1 MKGYAYSRPHF
12 CYRTIMKWSLCDF
25 YLVLC
30 NDKIRLKE
38 NNGKCFAECGFSW
51 CSPLTLKHCWP
62 ALQDTLPVSGDE
74 VVSSFMPS
82 CLPSFL
88 SVPPS
93 LFSPSLPSFLSLS
106 RSLSPFFPPSLLFFF
121 RRQSVL
127 QPSGLHSVL
136 CVICLS
142 FFKHYR

>member
-38 NNGKCFAECGFSW
+38 NNGKCFTECGFSW
-51 CSPLTLKHCWP
+51 CSPLTLKHCQA
-62 ALQDTLPVSGDE
+62 ALQDTLPV
-74 VVSSFMPS
+74 VVMRWSLPL

-88 SVPPS
+88 PVCPS
-93 LFSPSLPSFLSLS
+93 LSLSLFSLPSFLSLS
-106 RSLSPFFPPSLLFFF
+106 LTLSLSLLPSLPPFLF
-121 RRQSVL
+121 
-127 QPSGLHSVL
+127 
-136 CVICLS
+136 
-142 FFKHYR
+142 